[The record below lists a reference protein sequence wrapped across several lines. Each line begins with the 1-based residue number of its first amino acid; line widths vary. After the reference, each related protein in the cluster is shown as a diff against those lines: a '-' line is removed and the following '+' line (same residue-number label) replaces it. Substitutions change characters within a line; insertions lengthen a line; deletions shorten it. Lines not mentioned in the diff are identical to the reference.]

1 METLH
6 ECCCGL
12 DVHKKTVVACLLK
25 SEQGKAPLK
34 EVRTFGTLTDELVA
48 LREWLQAVGCSHV
61 VMESTGVYWK
71 PVYNILEGYFTLLVA
86 NAQHVKRVPGRKT
99 DIGDAEWLANLLRHG
114 LVSGSYIP
122 DEAQRQ
128 LRDLT
133 RYRTTLSD
141 ERGRIVK
148 RMQKVLEDANIKVSS
163 VASDVTGVSVRAML
177 MELVKGERDVAA
189 LSQLARG
196 RLREKQAELE
206 RALQGNLKPHHA
218 FLLGELLAHLDYLEA
233 SIERVEAQIDER
245 TRPFE
250 DTLDRLDSIPGVS
263 RQIASVMLAEIGSD
277 WSRFPSPQQLASW
290 AGMCPGNDESA
301 GKTRSGKTRPG
312 NRWLRR
318 ALVQAAHGAEHTKGS
333 YLQAQ
338 YRRLRQ
344 RRGAAK
350 AAVAVGHTILVTAH
364 CLVTRAEVYRDLGAD
379 YFDQRQRDQVQ
390 RQLVRRLERLGYQVA
405 VTDPQAA

>member
-25 SEQGKAPLK
+25 SEAGQTPSKA
-34 EVRTFGTLTDELVA
+34 VRTFGTMTDELLA
-48 LREWLQAVGCSHV
+48 LRAWLEQAGCTHV
-61 VMESTGVYWK
+61 AMESTGVYWK
-71 PVYNILEGYFTLLVA
+71 PIYNVLEGHFTLLVA
-86 NAQHVKRVPGRKT
+86 NAQYVKRVPGRKT
-99 DIGDAEWLANLLRHG
+99 DVSDAEWLATLMRHG

-122 DEAQRQ
+122 TAQERE

-133 RYRTTLSD
+133 RYRTTLTD
-141 ERGRIVK
+141 ERGRVVK
-148 RMQKVLEDANIKVSS
+148 RLQKVLEDANIKVAS

-177 MELVKGERDVAA
+177 TALIKGERDVAV

-196 RLREKQAELE
+196 RLREKQAELA
-206 RALQGNLKPHHA
+206 RALRGHLKAHHA
-218 FLLGELLAHLDYLEA
+218 FLLSELLAHLDYLDA
-233 SIERVEAQIDER
+233 SIDRVEAQIDER
-245 TRPFE
+245 THPFE
-250 DTLDRLDSIPGVS
+250 ATLERLDSIPGVS
-263 RQIASVMLAEIGSD
+263 RQLAAVILAEVGTD
-277 WSRFPSPQQLASW
+277 WSRFPSAPQLASW
-290 AGMCPGNDESA
+290 AGMCPGKEESA
-301 GKTRSGKTRPG
+301 GKNRSGKTRPG

-344 RRGAAK
+344 RRGAAR

-364 CLVTRAEVYRDLGAD
+364 CLVTRADTYRELGGN
-379 YFDQRQRDQVQ
+379 YFDQRQRDQVK
-390 RQLVRRLERLGYQVA
+390 RQSIRRLERLGYQVSI
-405 VTDPQAA
+405 TDTQVA